1 MGEKEFNKIKDAIS
15 VAQSSDS
22 LSSGDTTL
30 QSHGKFLGM
39 DAFSWHN
46 PNVAV
51 LDKTIESFPFRTVWL
66 GNASEVN
73 KYIDNYDKNGVKVE
87 KYLTYGVPKDIVKKK
102 EHVSYFESVPKAIN
116 DLDHFKLQPGI
127 LLFTASD
134 SDSPYSIKC
143 FSSLF
148 SQLI

>member
-15 VAQSSDS
+15 VAQASDS

-46 PNVAV
+46 PNAAV
-51 LDKTIESFPFRTVWL
+51 LDKTIESFPFKTLWL

-73 KYIDNYDKNGVKVE
+73 QYIGNYDKHGCKVE
-87 KYLTYGVPKDIVKKK
+87 QYLIYGVPQDIVKKQK
-102 EHVSYFESVPKAIN
+102 HITYFESVSKAIQN
-116 DLDHFKLQPGI
+116 LDNFKLQPGI

-134 SDSPYSIKC
+134 SDSPYSIKY

>member
-15 VAQSSDS
+15 VAQSSGS
-22 LSSGDTTL
+22 LCSGDTTL
-30 QSHGKFLGM
+30 QSHGKLLGM

-46 PNVAV
+46 PNIAV

-73 KYIDNYDKNGVKVE
+73 EYIDKYDEGGSKVE
-87 KYLTYGVPKDIVKKK
+87 QYLIYGALKDMVKKQ
-102 EHVSYFESVPKAIN
+102 EHITYFESVSKVIQN
-116 DLDHFKLQPGI
+116 LDDFTLQPGI

-134 SDSPYSIKC
+134 SDSPYSMKY

-148 SQLI
+148 SKLE

>member
-30 QSHGKFLGM
+30 KSHGKFLGM

-73 KYIDNYDKNGVKVE
+73 QYVDNYDKNGVKVE
-87 KYLTYGVPKDIVKKK
+87 KYLIYGVPKDIVNKK

-116 DLDHFKLQPGI
+116 NLDHFKLQPGI

-134 SDSPYSIKC
+134 SDSPYSIKY

>member
-1 MGEKEFNKIKDAIS
+1 MEEKEFNKIKDAIS
-15 VAQSSDS
+15 VAQSSGS
-22 LSSGDTTL
+22 LSSGDTAL

-73 KYIDNYDKNGVKVE
+73 QYIETYDNGGDKVE
-87 KYLTYGVPKDIVKKK
+87 QYLIYGVLKDMVKKQ
-102 EHVSYFESVPKAIN
+102 EHITYFKNVSKAIQN
-116 DLDHFKLQPGI
+116 LDGFTLKPGI

-134 SDSPYSIKC
+134 SDSPYSMKC

-148 SQLI
+148 SHLK

>member
-1 MGEKEFNKIKDAIS
+1 MEEKEFNKIKDAIS
-15 VAQSSDS
+15 VAQSSGS

-73 KYIDNYDKNGVKVE
+73 QYIEAHDNGGDKVE
-87 KYLTYGVPKDIVKKK
+87 QYLIYGVPNDIVKKQ
-102 EHVSYFESVPKAIN
+102 EHISYFENVSIAIQN
-116 DLDHFKLQPGI
+116 LGGFSLKPGI

-148 SQLI
+148 SHLK

>member
-15 VAQSSDS
+15 IAQSSGS
-22 LSSGDTTL
+22 MSSSDTTL

-39 DAFSWHN
+39 DAFSWHQ
-46 PNVAV
+46 PNMAV

-73 KYIDNYDKNGVKVE
+73 QYIDTYDKQGDKVE
-87 KYLTYGVPKDIVKKK
+87 QYIIYNVQKDIAKKQ
-102 EHVSYFESVPKAIN
+102 EHIKYTGSVSSAIKS
-116 DLDHFKLQPGI
+116 LDQFTIQPGI

-134 SDSPYSIKC
+134 SDSPFSMKY

-148 SQLI
+148 SKLN